1 MSNHEYSHEAQEG
14 MKMVNRVAENLRL
27 MRERRGMTQS
37 ALANEAGL
45 TSAAVNY
52 VEKGHRNP
60 NPDTLEKLARTLRC
74 KVDDFFERREDFDSL
89 LRLNRILTD
98 DVIRARE
105 EGDEKR
111 LDEYLYPELERVT
124 KLLNRFG
131 PFTEAPA
138 SKRRR
143 ARKRAQE
150 APVDEGQA
158 EVG

>member
-1 MSNHEYSHEAQEG
+1 
-14 MKMVNRVAENLRL
+14 MVNRVAENLRM

-37 ALANEAGL
+37 ALAKEAGL

-52 VEKGHRNP
+52 VEKGHRSP
-60 NPDTLEKLARTLRC
+60 NPDTLEKLAHTLGC

-131 PFTEAPA
+131 PFTEPD
-138 SKRRR
+138 SSRRR
-143 ARKRAQE
+143 RERLRIEQAAHEDK
-150 APVDEGQA
+150 DWQA
-158 EVG
+158 EAAG